1 MSRASMMAD
10 LQKYVGHAIIECADA
25 IEAIAKRY
33 RYDKVN
39 VIDPDFNIGSI
50 DNDESRLNV
59 RTNRDG
65 VVISFSIG

>member
-1 MSRASMMAD
+1 MSRASLMAD

-25 IEAIAKRY
+25 IEAIAKHHRY
-33 RYDKVN
+33 SVN
-39 VIDPDFNIGSI
+39 VIDPDFNPGSI

>member
-1 MSRASMMAD
+1 MSRAALMAE
-10 LQKYVGHAIIECADA
+10 LQTYIGHAIIECADA
-25 IEAIAKRY
+25 IEKIAERHKY
-33 RYDKVN
+33 SLN

>member
-1 MSRASMMAD
+1 MSRSSLMAD
-10 LQKYVGHAIIECADA
+10 LQTFIGHAIIECADA
-25 IEAIAKRY
+25 IEKIAERHRY
-33 RYDKVN
+33 SVN
-39 VIDPDFNIGSI
+39 VIDPEFNTRSI